1 MQSIKIKSILY
12 ISIIFF
18 TLFILIGCSKD
29 DNPVTAQEDHFQ
41 AIGMAIFDAT
51 GALNVKILRG
61 VTSDT
66 LKAEVGKRSDHY
78 SIQFYNN
85 EEKLIPPPT
94 SENVKLDWK
103 IEDTSLVGIWQH
115 PGEEGGYE
123 FHLEGIKKG
132 NTTIEFYIVHE
143 GHNDYRTGLIPVIVK

>member
-12 ISIIFF
+12 ISII
-18 TLFILIGCSKD
+18 LLSFIALNGCKG
-29 DNPVTAQEDHFQ
+29 DNPVSAQEDHFQ
-41 AIGMAIFDAT
+41 PFGMAIYDAT

-66 LKAEVGKRSDHY
+66 LHAEVGKRSDHY
-78 SIQFYNN
+78 SVQFYNS
-85 EEKLIPPPT
+85 EDKLIPPPT
-94 SENVKLDWK
+94 SQNLKLDWK
-103 IEDTSLVGIWQH
+103 IGDASLVGVWQH